1 MATLLKPESRQQL
14 MGHKSGVVWLTGLS
28 GAGKS
33 TIAYELELQLH
44 RTGVHTYVLDGDNLR
59 RGINADLGFTP
70 ADRTCNVL
78 RTAQV
83 ARLMADAG
91 LLVIVAMISPFSKDR
106 LQARELLLPT
116 PFVEVHVQ
124 APLAVCEARDP
135 KGLYQKA
142 RQGLL
147 PDFTGIGSPYEA
159 PSNPDLLLNTS
170 TQSLQN
176 CMDILMNKLKSSGLI
191 PPRD

>member
-1 MATLLKPESRQQL
+1 MATLIKPESRQQL
-14 MGHKSGVVWLTGLS
+14 MGHKPGVVWLTGLS

-33 TIAYELELQLH
+33 TIAFELELQLH
-44 RTGVHTYVLDGDNLR
+44 LTGVHTCVLDGDNLR
-59 RGINADLGFTP
+59 HGINADLGFTP
-70 ADRTCNVL
+70 ADRTRNVL

-91 LLVIVAMISPFSKDR
+91 LLTIVAMISPFSKDR
-106 LQARELLLPT
+106 LHARELLLPT
-116 PFVEVHVQ
+116 PFLEVHVQ
-124 APLAVCEARDP
+124 APLEMCEARDP

-147 PDFTGIGSPYEA
+147 LNFTGIGSPYEA

-176 CMDILMNKLKSSGLI
+176 CIDLLMNKLKASGLI
-191 PPRD
+191 PSRD